1 MVCEVVNDFNTPPPG
16 IFIQNVYIYLYSI
29 ILLVWISTIYFCIFI
44 YIYIIDWVENEIPY
58 LNNKN
63 NDDNRFNLAN
73 QSMAT
78 DIPCRFLISYRE
90 THLPL
95 HATQANSVVLR
106 RSTRVSKHEF
116 NCNCFVLG
124 ESQFSLSF
132 HV

>member
-1 MVCEVVNDFNTPPPG
+1 MILTPPPPPVYLYKMC
-16 IFIQNVYIYLYSI
+16 IYIYIVLYYLCGF
-29 ILLVWISTIYFCIFI
+29 LLYISVYLYI